1 MAALDALLGNEALK
15 ENLLTALR
23 AGRLSHSILL
33 CGEAGVGAGFAAR
46 CLAADYLYPDGGD
59 GARQVMAGQ
68 SAECLRIEGEGAS
81 GEIRVDRVRAV
92 RREIYN
98 TGLSAAGRVVLLTGA
113 DRMNAPSANALL
125 KVLEEPPSGVL
136 FLLTASSEAG
146 VLATI
151 RSRCCVYSLAPVSE
165 EACAAYLRRHFP
177 NRPDAAR
184 DAALFGGRLGTA
196 KKCLSSEEGRARLA
210 DARALAER
218 AEKRDAYGALLVLS
232 KYEKDRF
239 AARVMLA
246 LLRGVCG
253 ASLRGAPAA
262 RELLSPPRAARG
274 ADAVRETLLRLS
286 GNGNGKLAMTLLAAQ
301 LTAEIP

>member
-15 ENLLTALR
+15 ENLLAALR
-23 AGRLSHSILL
+23 AGRLAHSILL

-59 GARQVMAGQ
+59 GAAQVLAGQ
-68 SAECLRIEGEGAS
+68 SPECLWIAGEGAS

-98 TGLSAAGRVVLLTGA
+98 TGLSGAGRVVLLSGA
-113 DRMNAPSANALL
+113 DRMNASSANALL
-125 KVLEEPPSGVL
+125 KVLEEPPAGVL
-136 FLLTASSEAG
+136 FLLTAYGAAG

-151 RSRCCVYSLAPVSE
+151 RSRCCVYALAPVSD
-165 EACAAYLRRHFP
+165 AVCADYLRRNFP
-177 NRPDAAR
+177 HDPDAAR
-184 DAALFGGRLGTA
+184 DAALFGGKLGVA
-196 KKCLSSEEGRARLA
+196 KRCLSDEAGRARLA
-210 DARALAER
+210 DARALAGF
-218 AEKRDAYGALLVLS
+218 AQKRDAYGALCVLS

-239 AARVMLA
+239 AARDLLE

-262 RELLSPPRAARG
+262 RSLLEARRAAHCAG
-274 ADAVRETLLRLS
+274 AAQKALS
-286 GNGNGKLAMTLLAAQ
+286 QLSANGNAKLALTLLAAR
-301 LTAEIP
+301 LTADAF